1 MANLLSYTF
10 VKLRNAGILPSF
22 NISSD
27 NDDANA
33 SIVETVKVNNLK
45 GYICPVFN
53 PETVEELDEDG
64 SALIFFEASSDT
76 VWNEAV
82 RIFERSGYN
91 VLQSKNKQKFGVI
104 VSDSEI
110 DVPTSSYVSKSMSD
124 SGSDSGSDHEERK
137 VEEKKVEEKKVE
149 EKKVE
154 EKKVEERKV
163 EEKKVEEKLFIK
175 PEGQKWA
182 DKFRRE
188 PEDFRN
194 KFARWNRKELIALL
208 IRLGGPDYTEVKRNK
223 KQMLEEV
230 SNFVS
235 EKVKNGEKLDL
246 HRPKNVRVFRYTRK
260 KNN

>member
-137 VEEKKVEEKKVE
+137 VEE
-149 EKKVE
+149 
-154 EKKVEERKV
+154 RKV

>member
-10 VKLRNAGILPSF
+10 VKLRNAGILPNF

-27 NDDANA
+27 NDDAKA
-33 SIVETVKVNNLK
+33 SMVETVKVNNLK

-53 PETVEELDEDG
+53 PETIEELDEDG
-64 SALIFFEASSDT
+64 SALVFFEASSDT
-76 VWNEAV
+76 VWDKAV

-91 VLQSKNKQKFGVI
+91 VLQSKNKTKFGVI

-124 SGSDSGSDHEERK
+124 SGSSSRSDFGSDREEEK

-154 EKKVEERKV
+154 KKLLV
-163 EEKKVEEKLFIK
+163 K

-188 PEDFRN
+188 PEDFIH

-208 IRLGGPDYTEVKRNK
+208 IRLGGPDYTEVKKNK
-223 KQMLEEV
+223 KQMLQEV

-235 EKVKNGEKLDL
+235 EKVKNGEDLDL
-246 HRPKNVRVFRYTRK
+246 RRPKNIRVFRYTRK

>member
-10 VKLRNAGILPSF
+10 VKLRNAGILPNF
-22 NISSD
+22 NISSN
-27 NDDANA
+27 NDDAKA
-33 SIVETVKVNNLK
+33 SMVETVKVNNLK

-53 PETVEELDEDG
+53 PETIEELDEDG

-91 VLQSKNKQKFGVI
+91 VLQSKNKKKFGVI

-124 SGSDSGSDHEERK
+124 SGSESGSDH
-137 VEEKKVEEKKVE
+137 EEKKVEEKVE
-149 EKKVE
+149 EKKIE
-154 EKKVEERKV
+154 EKI
-163 EEKKVEEKLFIK
+163 LIK
-175 PEGQKWA
+175 PEGQKWN

-246 HRPKNVRVFRYTRK
+246 QRPKNIRVFTYTRK
-260 KNN
+260 KKK

>member
-137 VEEKKVEEKKVE
+137 VEEKKVEEK
-149 EKKVE
+149 
-154 EKKVEERKV
+154 
-163 EEKKVEEKLFIK
+163 LFIK

>member
-124 SGSDSGSDHEERK
+124 SGSDSGSDHEEK
-137 VEEKKVEEKKVE
+137 
-149 EKKVE
+149 
-154 EKKVEERKV
+154 KV

>member
-137 VEEKKVEEKKVE
+137 VEER
-149 EKKVE
+149 KVE

>member
-10 VKLRNAGILPSF
+10 VKLRNAGILPNF

-27 NDDANA
+27 NDDAKA
-33 SIVETVKVNNLK
+33 SMVETVKVNNLK

-53 PETVEELDEDG
+53 PETIEELDEDG
-64 SALIFFEASSDT
+64 SALVFFEASSDT
-76 VWNEAV
+76 VWDKAV

-91 VLQSKNKQKFGVI
+91 VLQSKNKTKFGVI

-124 SGSDSGSDHEERK
+124 SGSSSRSDFGSDREEEK
-137 VEEKKVEEKKVE
+137 VEEKKIEEKKIEEKVEEKVE
-149 EKKVE
+149 EKKIE
-154 EKKVEERKV
+154 EKI
-163 EEKKVEEKLFIK
+163 LIK

-246 HRPKNVRVFRYTRK
+246 HRPKNIRVFRYTRK